1 MATFRDFLSTFSV
14 FLAISRKNLI
24 LEGFGGA
31 LGRVWGGFWE
41 GFGRVCE
48 PLGRCWEL
56 PWLFCFV
63 FRDFLRFWRRFLFFV
78 VFSFS
83 SCKRATAQDTVCL
96 AREPRLTLFG
106 ITLSVPRTWS
116 RNAFI
121 AAVSTFL
128 HQQAS
133 CLLPFTPSHMSK
145 EGRRYVRSTR
155 N

>member
-1 MATFRDFLSTFSV
+1 MEGLWEGSG
-14 FLAISRKNLI
+14 
-24 LEGFGGA
+24 EGFGKVLGGSASLSGA
-31 LGRVWGGFWE
+31 AGSSHG
-41 GFGRVCE
+41 
-48 PLGRCWEL
+48 
-56 PWLFCFV
+56 CFV
-63 FRDFLRFWRRFLFFV
+63 LFFV
-78 VFSFS
+78 IFCVFSVVSCFFFVFSFS
-83 SCKRATAQDTVCL
+83 SCTRATAQDTVCL

-145 EGRRYVRSTR
+145 EGRRYVRSTGNCMR
-155 N
+155 NLILTSKIV